1 MQNLPVWLILRLLYF
16 LEIRGRFYNDFLSLL
31 WLFFADVL
39 CKPQVLNEVVAVYN
53 MEFAK
58 LPWQQL
64 LPSIQVMETLA
75 RVSYH
80 V

>member
-16 LEIRGRFYNDFLSLL
+16 LEVRGRFYNDFLSLL